1 MNLPPASG
9 VRSAPAP
16 ALGATTEE
24 AMIGKWAGF
33 VVMLAAS
40 TLTASVT
47 AAEKTASADAIA
59 PATAKKEAATVEM
72 YVMPGCGY
80 CEKAREL
87 LTKRGVKWTEL
98 DIASSA
104 DAKRDFEAK
113 GGRGTPL
120 LVVGGEVIQGLDAER
135 IDAALHAHGIAA
147 R

>member
-1 MNLPPASG
+1 
-9 VRSAPAP
+9 
-16 ALGATTEE
+16 
-24 AMIGKWAGF
+24 MIGKWAGF
-33 VVMLAAS
+33 VLALSAL
-40 TLTASVT
+40 TLTAPLAMAGDTGSAQANAPAV
-47 AAEKTASADAIA
+47 AEK
-59 PATAKKEAATVEM
+59 KAATVEM

-104 DAKRDFEAK
+104 EAKHDFEAK

-135 IDAALHAHGIAA
+135 IDAALRTHGIAA